1 MWNSLNNIL
10 LKNRQSKV
18 NGKDVK
24 FFVNNYFSKNFKGVL
39 EDYDVLLE
47 NENIIIKIHAQ
58 NPLIFKEILNR
69 QQEIKEN
76 IENELRIKFLSIEIK
91 IF

>member
-1 MWNSLNNIL
+1 MWISLNDVL
-10 LKNRQSKV
+10 LKNKQPQI
-18 NGKDVK
+18 NEKDIK
-24 FFVNNYFSKNFKGVL
+24 FFINNYFSRNFKGAL

-47 NENIIIKIHAQ
+47 GRNIIIKIHTQ

-69 QQEIKEN
+69 KQEIKEN
-76 IENELRIKFLSIEIK
+76 IESELKTKFSSVEIK

>member
-1 MWNSLNNIL
+1 MWNSLNDIL
-10 LKNRQSKV
+10 LKNKQPQI
-18 NGKDVK
+18 NEKDIK
-24 FFVNNYFSKNFKGVL
+24 FFINNYFSRNFRGVL

-47 NENIIIKIHAQ
+47 GKNIIIKIHAQ

-69 QQEIKEN
+69 KQEIKEN
-76 IENELRIKFLSIEIK
+76 IESGLKVKFSSIEIK

>member
-1 MWNSLNNIL
+1 MWNSLNDIL
-10 LKNRQSKV
+10 LKNKQPQI
-18 NGKDVK
+18 NEKDIK
-24 FFVNNYFSKNFKGVL
+24 FFINNYFSRNFRGVL

-47 NENIIIKIHAQ
+47 GKNIIIKIHAQ

-69 QQEIKEN
+69 KQEIKEN
-76 IENELRIKFLSIEIK
+76 IESELKVKFSSIEIK